1 MAHPTDYTTT
11 TPVLYNGVLYL
22 AGHNLS
28 AFNADTGQP
37 LCSVPL
43 SPDGQAWGAQPAA
56 DAGGIIL
63 GVGDGSTRSYDAAS
77 GRLLWTTG
85 PIGTDADTGRAVT
98 IGGGLAFV
106 DYGSQTFALDEA
118 ATGAVVWQKPGGSAG
133 STYANGLLISQIIDP
148 AATQSSLTA
157 VVAATGTLLSTFPVN
172 SGPRTPPIVADG
184 TIYIPDHGFDAFTLP
199 AGVGGAPTK

>member
-85 PIGTDADTGRAVT
+85 PIGTDADIGQAVT

-106 DYGSQTFALDEA
+106 DYGSQMFALDET
-118 ATGAVVWQKPGGSAG
+118 TGAVVWQKPGGGAG
-133 STYANGLLISQIIDP
+133 STYANGLLISHIIDP
-148 AATQSSLTA
+148 AATQLSLTA
-157 VVAATGTLLSTFPVN
+157 VVAATGTLLTTFPVH
-172 SGPRTPPIVADG
+172 SGPPSPPIVTDG
-184 TIYIPDHGFDAFTLP
+184 TIYIPDHGIDAFTLP